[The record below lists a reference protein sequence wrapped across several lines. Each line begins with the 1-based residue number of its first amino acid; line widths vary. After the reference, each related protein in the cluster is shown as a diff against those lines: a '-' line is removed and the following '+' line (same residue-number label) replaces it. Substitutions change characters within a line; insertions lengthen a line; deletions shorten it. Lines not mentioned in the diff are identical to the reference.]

1 MATYNQPQRNIGN
14 RIADMTS
21 GPPADGGQTLNLS
34 GSEALEFVLDKI
46 AEALILSPLINT
58 TAVEDNQKFIRNG
71 QLQLGAGTGVLALY
85 QKDIKGNSEDTG
97 EVFTL
102 DDGTTISEF
111 QTLVDTI
118 TNFNTV
124 VIDVSGTSDNIRISL
139 LADGVPNG
147 GVSITQII
155 SGMNNPLNVSQFIP
169 LSQQQSNVN
178 IDKAEEF
185 LDTNIFEL
193 LPTGDTRQERIIK
206 FFQELNVLLPPEL
219 PQFDMNED
227 GMVDRTPAGN
237 WTGQGEY
244 TSDNSIVNEENRD
257 DGFIHR
263 IKSNADSTNE
273 PLTIEDIYNTI
284 RPYLDDILEEPISPE
299 DERPEYQN
307 QSSGYLQFRNLNQ
320 GIVIRNTNKE
330 LMDNLNPETRDYLT
344 TGFTIGVWVK
354 FLDKISEGTLFNFGN
369 PLRGDDTAFGIRLE
383 TYVLNKD
390 DLCPHTD
397 YTTWEDA
404 ANDNGYAKDFFNLE
418 STARFI
424 RLIVEDNGILR
435 DSHVGAPL
443 LSNSA
448 NETIFGKLQGQIPL
462 IGDSSDNSSRL
473 LNSTFIPLDFQEWYF
488 ICASF
493 NPTIDEDNSFT
504 SGMIGNEMYWMNHVN
519 PDSPDNFLA
528 NSGLGNKC
536 KVEIISRTDLLK
548 SKGFKI

>member
-46 AEALILSPLINT
+46 AEALIFSPLINT

-111 QTLVDTI
+111 QTLVDMI

-124 VIDVSGTSDNIRISL
+124 VIDVSGTSDDIRISL

-155 SGMNNPLNVSQFIP
+155 SGINNPLNVSQFIP
-169 LSQQQSNVN
+169 ISQQQSNVN

-219 PQFDMNED
+219 PAFDQD
-227 GMVDRTPAGN
+227 GDGVVDRN
-237 WTGQGEY
+237 IFGQWNAQDEY
-244 TSDNSIVNEENRD
+244 TSENSIVAEENRD

-263 IKSNADSTNE
+263 IKDNADGTNE
-273 PLTIEDIYNTI
+273 SLTIEDIYNTI

-299 DERPEYQN
+299 DGRPEYQN

-330 LMDNLNPETRDYLT
+330 LMDNLNP
-344 TGFTIGVWVK
+344 
-354 FLDKISEGTLFNFGN
+354 
-369 PLRGDDTAFGIRLE
+369 
-383 TYVLNKD
+383 
-390 DLCPHTD
+390 
-397 YTTWEDA
+397 
-404 ANDNGYAKDFFNLE
+404 
-418 STARFI
+418 
-424 RLIVEDNGILR
+424 
-435 DSHVGAPL
+435 
-443 LSNSA
+443 
-448 NETIFGKLQGQIPL
+448 
-462 IGDSSDNSSRL
+462 
-473 LNSTFIPLDFQEWYF
+473 
-488 ICASF
+488 
-493 NPTIDEDNSFT
+493 
-504 SGMIGNEMYWMNHVN
+504 
-519 PDSPDNFLA
+519 
-528 NSGLGNKC
+528 
-536 KVEIISRTDLLK
+536 
-548 SKGFKI
+548 

>member
-1 MATYNQPQRNIGN
+1 MAYNPPQRNTQS
-14 RIADMTS
+14 RIAGNLNNT
-21 GPPADGGQTLNLS
+21 PPPPGSEQQDTLNLS

-219 PQFDMNED
+219 PQFE
-227 GMVDRTPAGN
+227 
-237 WTGQGEY
+237 
-244 TSDNSIVNEENRD
+244 
-257 DGFIHR
+257 
-263 IKSNADSTNE
+263 
-273 PLTIEDIYNTI
+273 
-284 RPYLDDILEEPISPE
+284 
-299 DERPEYQN
+299 
-307 QSSGYLQFRNLNQ
+307 
-320 GIVIRNTNKE
+320 
-330 LMDNLNPETRDYLT
+330 
-344 TGFTIGVWVK
+344 IG
-354 FLDKISEGTLFNFGN
+354 LDKVNTHPI
-369 PLRGDDTAFGIRLE
+369 I
-383 TYVLNKD
+383 VLLTRKIVMMD
-390 DLCPHTD
+390 
-397 YTTWEDA
+397 
-404 ANDNGYAKDFFNLE
+404 
-418 STARFI
+418 SFI
-424 RLIVEDNGILR
+424 E
-435 DSHVGAPL
+435 
-443 LSNSA
+443 
-448 NETIFGKLQGQIPL
+448 
-462 IGDSSDNSSRL
+462 
-473 LNSTFIPLDFQEWYF
+473 
-488 ICASF
+488 
-493 NPTIDEDNSFT
+493 
-504 SGMIGNEMYWMNHVN
+504 
-519 PDSPDNFLA
+519 
-528 NSGLGNKC
+528 
-536 KVEIISRTDLLK
+536 
-548 SKGFKI
+548 

>member
-1 MATYNQPQRNIGN
+1 MAYNPPQRNTQS
-14 RIADMTS
+14 RIAGNLNNT
-21 GPPADGGQTLNLS
+21 PPPPGSEQQDTLNLS

-219 PQFDMNED
+219 PQFDMN
-227 GMVDRTPAGN
+227 GN

-390 DLCPHTD
+390 DLCPHTN
-397 YTTWEDA
+397 YITWEDA
-404 ANDNGYAKDFFNLE
+404 AKDNGYAKDFFNLE
-418 STARFI
+418 STARFV
-424 RLIVEDNGILR
+424 RLIVEDNGTLR
-435 DSHVGAPL
+435 DSHTGAPL
-443 LSNSA
+443 VSNVGD
-448 NETIFGKLQGQIPL
+448 ETIFGKLQGEIPL
-462 IGDSSDNSSRL
+462 IGDTSNNSSRL
-473 LNSTFIPLDFQEWYF
+473 LNSTFIPMNFQEWYF
-488 ICASF
+488 ICATF
-493 NPTIDEDNSFT
+493 NPLIDEDNSFID
-504 SGMIGNEMYWMNHVN
+504 GMIGNQMYWMNHVN
-519 PDSPDNFLA
+519 DRFPDDFLA

>member
-21 GPPADGGQTLNLS
+21 GQTPGGEQTLNLS
-34 GSEALEFVLDKI
+34 GSEALEFVLDRI

-85 QKDIKGNSEDTG
+85 QKDIKGNTEDTG

-124 VIDVSGTSDNIRISL
+124 VIDVSGTVDDVRISL
-139 LADGVPNG
+139 LADGVPGG
-147 GVSITQII
+147 GVPITQIV

-169 LSQQQSNVN
+169 ISQKQSNVN

-219 PQFDMNED
+219 PVFDQDGN
-227 GMVDRTPAGN
+227 GMVDRALDGD
-237 WTGQGEY
+237 WTGKGTY
-244 TSDNSIVNEENRD
+244 TFNNSIVNEENRD

-273 PLTIEDIYNTI
+273 SLTIEDIYNTI
-284 RPYLDDILEEPISPE
+284 RPYLDDILEEPISP
-299 DERPEYQN
+299 DDGRPEYQN

-344 TGFTIGVWVK
+344 TGFTIGIWVK
-354 FLDKISEGTLFNFGN
+354 FLDKISQGTLFNFGN
-369 PLRGDDTAFGIRLE
+369 PLRDDDTAFGIRLE

-390 DLCPHTD
+390 DLCPHTN

-404 ANDNGYAKDFFNLE
+404 AKDNGYAENFFESE
-418 STARFI
+418 STARFV
-424 RLIVEDNGILR
+424 RLIVEDNGTLR
-435 DSHVGAPL
+435 DSHTGAQL
-443 LSNSA
+443 ISNLGD
-448 NETIFGKLQGQIPL
+448 ETIFGKLQGEIPL
-462 IGDSSDNSSRL
+462 IGDTSNNSSRL
-473 LNSTFIPLDFQEWYF
+473 LNSTFIPMNFQEWYF
-488 ICASF
+488 ICATF
-493 NPTIDEDNSFT
+493 NPLIDEDNSFID
-504 SGMIGNEMYWMNHVN
+504 GVIGNQMYWMNHVN

-528 NSGLGNKC
+528 NSGVGNKC